1 MLHDHQL
8 PFRREA
14 SAMRLVTLSCP
25 LTIVFAIAS
34 CGRASPPADRAA
46 AFADPMVAA
55 ERAPPGFQVQQAP
68 PSLQAM
74 WAEQKL
80 IRAAE
85 LRIEA
90 RSVPEA
96 VARTD
101 SIARH
106 FGALLADTRITQ
118 DDQDRKNAALLIR
131 VPVASFSSLL
141 EALRQLGEVKADA
154 VTTED
159 VTKAYADLETR
170 LTVKEETAARLRR
183 LLSDR
188 TGKLSDVLEVER
200 ELSRVITE
208 LEQLKGE
215 RRYYDQRI
223 AMSTISMTIVEP
235 GAFVQPG
242 STAPIAEAFRRS
254 LQVLST
260 SVAWLVYLVTFV
272 TPWLVVVGFGWWLI
286 RWIRMRRA
294 A

>member
-1 MLHDHQL
+1 
-8 PFRREA
+8 
-14 SAMRLVTLSCP
+14 MRLVTLIRP
-25 LTIVFAIAS
+25 LTILFVVAS

-46 AFADPMVAA
+46 AFADPVVAA
-55 ERAPPGFQVQQAP
+55 ERAPAGFRVQQAP

-80 IRAAE
+80 IRSAE

-90 RSVPEA
+90 QSVPIA
-96 VARTD
+96 VARAD
-101 SIARH
+101 SMARQY
-106 FGALLADTRITQ
+106 GALLADTRITQ
-118 DDQDRKNAALLIR
+118 DDQDRKSAALLIR
-131 VPVASFSSLL
+131 VPVAKFPDLL
-141 EALRQLGEVKADA
+141 NALRTLGEVKADA
-154 VTTED
+154 VATED
-159 VTKAYADLETR
+159 ATKAYADLETR
-170 LTVKEETAARLRR
+170 LAVKEETAVRLRR

-188 TGKLSDVLEVER
+188 TGKLSEVLEVER

-223 AMSTISMTIVEP
+223 AVSTISMSISEP
-235 GAFVQPG
+235 GALVPPG

-260 SVAWLVYLVTFV
+260 SIAGLVYLVTFV
-272 TPWLVVVGFGWWLI
+272 TPWLVVVGFGWWLV
-286 RWIRMRRA
+286 RWIRVHRA

>member
-1 MLHDHQL
+1 MLHNHQS
-8 PFRREA
+8 PFPREA
-14 SAMRLVTLSCP
+14 SAMRLVTLIRS
-25 LTIVFAIAS
+25 LALVVAIAS

-46 AFADPMVAA
+46 AFGDAVVAA
-55 ERAPPGFQVQQAP
+55 ERAPAGFQVQQAP

-80 IRAAE
+80 IRTAE

-96 VARTD
+96 VARAD

-118 DDQDRKNAALLIR
+118 DDEDRKNAALLIR
-131 VPVASFSSLL
+131 VPVANFSTLL
-141 EALRQLGEVKADA
+141 DALRQLGEVKADA

-159 VTKAYADLETR
+159 VTKVYADLETR
-170 LTVKEETAARLRR
+170 LAVKEETAVRLRR

-223 AMSTISMTIVEP
+223 ALSTISMTIVEP

-272 TPWLVVVGFGWWLI
+272 TPWLVVVGFGWWLF